1 MYFTIGEKSQLNDIL
16 NRICEKLQLNQTRK
30 ERVETSYNAL
40 CNFITNSEY
49 LGQFEKLD
57 FYAQGSYSI
66 QTTVKPKGGN
76 EFDLDFILEIYGEW
90 KKENPLEL
98 LKELHRIFIDSD
110 LYKDKVEL
118 KTRCI
123 RINYADD
130 FHIDILPSFPEGLCT
145 LDTKL
150 KVPDKEIKDWTD
162 SNPKGYAKWFND
174 KCNTVIEIPV
184 FEQKSASIEPLPE
197 AAPYAYTK
205 PLRRAVQLMKRYRD
219 IYYEDK
225 ESNGVKSIVITTLA
239 GDFYTG
245 ESDEYDCI
253 NSILDKII
261 RTIEDN
267 NGQPFDIY
275 NPTNTKE
282 KLSEKWDSDSKSY
295 DEFCKFIYEFK
306 LKWNELLTLS
316 TFQEKANVIQKLF
329 GENISKDVLLEQ
341 AEYINKLRDAK
352 KLAVDTTNGNLTS
365 IIAPSNISIKEV
377 HKNTF
382 YGE

>member
-16 NRICEKLQLNQTRK
+16 NRICEKLQLNSTRK

-40 CNFITNSEY
+40 CNFISNSEY
-49 LGQFEKLD
+49 FGKFEKLD

-76 EFDLDFILEIYGEW
+76 EFDLDFILEIYGDW
-90 KKENPLEL
+90 KEENPLKL
-98 LKELHRIFIDSD
+98 LKELHRIFIESD
-110 LYKDKVEL
+110 LYKDKVEV

-130 FHIDILPSFPEGLCT
+130 FHIDILPSFPERLWT
-145 LDTKL
+145 VDTKL

-174 KCNTVIEIPV
+174 KCNTEIELSV

-205 PLRRAVQLMKRYRD
+205 VLRRAVQLIKRYRD
-219 IYYEDK
+219 IYYENK
-225 ESNGVKSIVITTLA
+225 ESNGVKSIIITTLA
-239 GDFYTG
+239 GYFYSG

-261 RTIEDN
+261 KTIKDN
-267 NGQPFDIY
+267 NGQAFSIY
-275 NPTNTKE
+275 NPTNEKE
-282 KLSEKWDSDSKSY
+282 KLSEKWESDSKSY
-295 DEFCKFIYEFK
+295 DEFCEFIYEFK
-306 LKWNELLTLS
+306 LQWSELLTLP
-316 TFQEKANVIQKLF
+316 TFQEKANVIQELF
-329 GENISKDVLLEQ
+329 GENISKEVLLEQ
-341 AEYINKLRDAK
+341 AEYINKLRAVN
-352 KLAVDTTNGNLTS
+352 KLAVDTKNGNLTS
-365 IIAPSNISIKEV
+365 VIAPSSIAIKEV